1 MLENRPKNLRV
12 EYGKQLVEL
21 GKKYSNIIVLEGDL
35 KESTQSIQFQ
45 GSFPDRFYDMG
56 IAEQNMVGVAAGLAR
71 CGKVPVVHSFAS
83 FISMKACEQV
93 RTNIAFQKLN
103 VKLVVSHAGV
113 SAGSAGT
120 THHAIED
127 IAIMRSMPNMTV
139 MVPGDAVDV
148 KYCITEALRINGPVY
163 IRISASDAIDVILSK
178 SYPTYKQ
185 SYLINDGSDIALITT
200 GITLSIG
207 QDLTKML
214 SNQFGIKVKHLHF
227 STIKPINQDV
237 IVECAKNVKWMF
249 TIEEHN
255 VIGGLGSA
263 VAEISSEIGN
273 AKLHRFGINDHYCS
287 PPGTQQYILE
297 KEGLSVDSLQME
309 IKRLLSE

>member
-103 VKLVVSHAGV
+103 VKIVVSHAGV

-120 THHAIED
+120 
-127 IAIMRSMPNMTV
+127 
-139 MVPGDAVDV
+139 
-148 KYCITEALRINGPVY
+148 
-163 IRISASDAIDVILSK
+163 
-178 SYPTYKQ
+178 
-185 SYLINDGSDIALITT
+185 
-200 GITLSIG
+200 
-207 QDLTKML
+207 
-214 SNQFGIKVKHLHF
+214 
-227 STIKPINQDV
+227 
-237 IVECAKNVKWMF
+237 
-249 TIEEHN
+249 
-255 VIGGLGSA
+255 
-263 VAEISSEIGN
+263 
-273 AKLHRFGINDHYCS
+273 
-287 PPGTQQYILE
+287 
-297 KEGLSVDSLQME
+297 
-309 IKRLLSE
+309 

>member
-1 MLENRPKNLRV
+1 MVESMPKNLRV

-21 GKKYSNIIVLEGDL
+21 GKLNSNIIVLEGDL
-35 KESTQSIQFQ
+35 KESTQSVQFQ
-45 GSFPDRFYDMG
+45 EFFPDRFFEMG

-71 CGKVPVVHSFAS
+71 SGKIPVVHSFAP

-120 THHAIED
+120 SHHSIED
-127 IAIMRSMPNMTV
+127 IAIIRSMPNMTV
-139 MVPGDAVDV
+139 MVPGDALDV
-148 KYCITEALRINGPVY
+148 KYCITEAIRINGPVY
-163 IRISASDAIDVILSK
+163 LRISASDAIDSIPVKLFP
-178 SYPTYKQ
+178 SYRQ
-185 SYLINDGSDIALITT
+185 SYLINEGSEITLITT

-207 QDLTKML
+207 VEL
-214 SNQFGIKVKHLHF
+214 SRKLSTLHGISAKHLHV
-227 STIKPINQDV
+227 STIKPIDKYV
-237 IVECAKNVKWMF
+237 IAEYAKTVKWIF

-263 VAEISSEIGN
+263 VAEICSEIGI
-273 AKLHRFGINDHYCS
+273 AKLHRFGILDHYCS
-287 PPGTQQYILE
+287 PGTQQYIFE
-297 KEGLSVDSLQME
+297 KEGLTTDSLQFE
-309 IKRLLSE
+309 IKHLLS